1 MSESLPRVT
10 DPDSYRALCQSL
22 VECENAENLERAE
35 VLRAMVDAAAFGE
48 CPDCQDDD
56 REGRRMDCQTCGG
69 DGFVPDNCEV
79 SGVALTLDNFVE
91 EVKVDIEAFAADY
104 RKQHLANPEQFP
116 LELGADNAGLWT
128 EFFMDFMTRER

>member
-1 MSESLPRVT
+1 
-10 DPDSYRALCQSL
+10 
-22 VECENAENLERAE
+22 
-35 VLRAMVDAAAFGE
+35 
-48 CPDCQDDD
+48 
-56 REGRRMDCQTCGG
+56 MDCQTCGG